1 MRARL
6 TRRQAEI
13 LGLIREA
20 LTGTGVPPTRSELA
34 AALGVRSPNAVEEH
48 LRALER
54 KGAIELTRGTARGI
68 RLVGGMG
75 LPIIGRVAAG
85 SPILAE
91 ESVER
96 RIELDANLFVPAA
109 DYFLRVRGNS
119 MVGAGILD
127 GDLVAVHRTTE
138 ARKDQVVVARLDDE
152 VTVKR
157 YRPARGGAWLVPE
170 NPEMK
175 PLWVR
180 PGDHQFVL
188 EGVVVGV
195 IRAGGI

>member
-1 MRARL
+1 MGARL

-20 LTGTGVPPTRSELA
+20 LAGTGAPPTRSELA
-34 AALGVRSPNAVEEH
+34 AALGVRSANAVEEH
-48 LRALER
+48 LRALQR

-68 RLVGGMG
+68 RLLGGTG
-75 LPIIGRVAAG
+75 LPVIGRVAAG
-85 SPILAE
+85 SPVLAE

-96 RIELDANLFVPAA
+96 RIELDPRLFNPAA

-119 MVGAGILD
+119 MTGAGILD
-127 GDLVAVHRTTE
+127 GDLVAVHRSAE
-138 ARKDQVVVARLDDE
+138 ARRDQIVVARLDDE

-157 YRPARGGAWLVPE
+157 YRPAHGGVWLVPE
-170 NPEMK
+170 NPEME
-175 PLWVR
+175 PLWVQSDER
-180 PGDHQFVL
+180 QFVL

-195 IRAGGI
+195 IRTGGV

>member
-1 MRARL
+1 MGIRL

-20 LTGTGVPPTRSELA
+20 LAETGAPPTRSELA
-34 AALGVRSPNAVEEH
+34 AALGVRSANAVEEH

-68 RLVGGMG
+68 RLSGGAG
-75 LPIIGRVAAG
+75 VPVIGRVAAG
-85 SPILAE
+85 SPTLAE

-96 RIELDANLFVPAA
+96 RIELDPRLFNPVA

-119 MVGAGILD
+119 MTGAGILD
-127 GDLVAVHRTTE
+127 GDLVAVHRTAE
-138 ARKDQVVVARLDDE
+138 ARRDQIVVARLDDE

-170 NPEMK
+170 NPEME

-180 PGDHQFVL
+180 PGERQFAL

-195 IRAGGI
+195 IRTGGV